1 MSIKQYYKKK
11 NTIICFLF
19 ISLCTIFVF
28 GSQRNTGGSLV
39 IIGGGLNP
47 DNQKIYN
54 TFIQLGG
61 GKENIRIA
69 IIPAGSANPV
79 KSGTSYIKDFA
90 RYGVPEAHIKLFPVA
105 VKDDPST
112 KEVNESQWCQNGF
125 KKELAEEIRR
135 FNAVFFVG
143 GDQERYR
150 QTLKTADGKD
160 SPLLTAIREIYK
172 KGGVIG
178 GTSAGAAMMS
188 DPMICE
194 GNPMEAILKT
204 AVFNPDAC
212 PADGEGGVRLTTGLG
227 FFKPGLVD
235 QHAIKRGRM
244 GRIIAALLHLEKFS
258 LGMGIDEDTAA
269 VYQEKSKTLEVIG
282 RSGLLIVDTRNA
294 ETVSKKSQKGLNVKN
309 IILHYLEDGD
319 SYHIQNRQFTI
330 NNQRKKIEK
339 GKEYYKTSP
348 LNTAILGKDAVKEI
362 ITRGLVD
369 NQQEQAAGIAFTLEE
384 NGRGQGVKMVF
395 RKGQHTIGC
404 WGKINGKETYTA
416 LYIYLDITPITI
428 KVTEKNEKKD

>member
-1 MSIKQYYKKK
+1 MSKKQHYKKK
-11 NTIICFLF
+11 KTIVYLLF
-19 ISLCTIFVF
+19 ISLCTIFVW
-28 GSQRNTGGSLV
+28 GSQRNPGGSLV
-39 IIGGGLNP
+39 IIGGALQP
-47 DNQKIYN
+47 DNRDIYH
-54 TFIQLGG
+54 TFIHLGG

-69 IIPAGSANPV
+69 IIPAASASPV

-90 RYGVPEAHIKLFPVA
+90 RYGVPKAHIKLFPVA

-125 KKELAEEIRR
+125 KKELADEMRR

-150 QTLKTADGKD
+150 QTLKTAEGKD
-160 SPLLTAIREIYK
+160 APLLTAIREIYK

-178 GTSAGAAMMS
+178 GASAGAAMMS

-194 GNPMEAILKT
+194 GNPTEAMLKK
-204 AVFNPDAC
+204 AVFNPGAC
-212 PADGEGGVRLTTGLG
+212 PSQEEGGVRLTTGLG
-227 FFKPGLVD
+227 FFEPGLVD
-235 QHAIKRGRM
+235 QHFLKRGRM
-244 GRIIAALLHLEKFS
+244 GRLIAALLHLEKFS
-258 LGMGIDEDTAA
+258 LGIGIDEDTAA
-269 VYQEKSKTLEVIG
+269 VYHEKNKTIEVIG
-282 RSGLLIVDTRNA
+282 RSGILIVDTRNA
-294 ETVSKKSQKGLNVKN
+294 KAVSTKNQAGLNVKN

-319 SYHIQNRQFTI
+319 SYHMQTREFTI

-348 LNTAILGKDAVKEI
+348 LNTDILGKDAVKEI

-369 NQQEQAAGIAFTLEE
+369 NRQEQAVGIAFTLEE

-395 RKGQHTIGC
+395 RKGQHTVGC
-404 WGKINGKETYTA
+404 WEKINGKETYTA
-416 LYIYLDITPITI
+416 LYIYLDIVPVTI
-428 KVTEKNEKKD
+428 KVTEK